1 MFKPLLC
8 VRRLRRAMAERLPD
22 RRHRET
28 HEGGPRGSERPA
40 EPKNPP
46 GASALGLM
54 PCAKP
59 GAAAPAGVVA
69 PRYRSSRGEDLSSVR
84 REDRHEGD
92 DRGRSRSRHR
102 AHRRRRDKALPAE
115 DRREETPPKKKAKRS
130 SAASA
135 AAAPPPAKSSS
146 SSSSEEEVQEEPAP
160 KSSSMAL
167 ATGSAPTAAV
177 PAWLQSR
184 VDGLTRKAAVF
195 SRALTRAQQALRT
208 AARIAREAAQ
218 SFECELEHLISS
230 SHNARWRKNL
240 ASTRSLTQADEGLK
254 SK

>member
-1 MFKPLLC
+1 
-8 VRRLRRAMAERLPD
+8 MAERLPD

-59 GAAAPAGVVA
+59 GAASGGMVA
-69 PRYRSSRGEDLSSVR
+69 PRYRRSSHGEAS
-84 REDRHEGD
+84 EPARHHEGGD

-135 AAAPPPAKSSS
+135 PAAPPPAKSSS
-146 SSSSEEEVQEEPAP
+146 SSSSSEEEIKEEPAP

-167 ATGSAPTAAV
+167 ATAPTAAV

-184 VDGLTRKAAVF
+184 VDGVTRKAAVF

-218 SFECELEHLISS
+218 SFECELEHFQ
-230 SHNARWRKNL
+230 L
-240 ASTRSLTQADEGLK
+240 AQREVEKEFGLH
-254 SK
+254 SDP

>member
-1 MFKPLLC
+1 
-8 VRRLRRAMAERLPD
+8 
-22 RRHRET
+22 
-28 HEGGPRGSERPA
+28 
-40 EPKNPP
+40 
-46 GASALGLM
+46 
-54 PCAKP
+54 
-59 GAAAPAGVVA
+59 
-69 PRYRSSRGEDLSSVR
+69 
-84 REDRHEGD
+84 
-92 DRGRSRSRHR
+92 
-102 AHRRRRDKALPAE
+102 
-115 DRREETPPKKKAKRS
+115 
-130 SAASA
+130 
-135 AAAPPPAKSSS
+135 
-146 SSSSEEEVQEEPAP
+146 
-160 KSSSMAL
+160 MAL